1 MPFIVKYTFLQF
13 LSTIGLGIAGLTNS
27 TDRRRW
33 TRSWN
38 FLMNLRNFHISGFSF
53 NRQLLYFLLVC
64 IPYSMPLLSLLL
76 LLLTPLSS
84 FASTNNQFPCYPWKE
99 SSSSPIIMSGLI
111 NQRLSPNKSESDLN
125 SNFGIFMGHKS
136 TKIGSIFKRNSK
148 TSVRYIYIFLYIQSD
163 LWVLFSQLKD
173 WLKPDR

>member
-13 LSTIGLGIAGLTNS
+13 LSTMSLGIAGLTNS
-27 TDRRRW
+27 TDRRRS

-148 TSVRYIYIFLYIQSD
+148 TSVRYIYFFFTY
-163 LWVLFSQLKD
+163 SQISGCCFHS
-173 WLKPDR
+173 